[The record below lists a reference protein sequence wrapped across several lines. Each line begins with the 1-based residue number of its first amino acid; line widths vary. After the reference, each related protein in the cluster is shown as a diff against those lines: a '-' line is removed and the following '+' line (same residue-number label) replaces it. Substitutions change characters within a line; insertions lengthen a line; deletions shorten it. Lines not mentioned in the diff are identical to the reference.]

1 MKDLDLQL
9 VNTFTFPDRS
19 YMTCNDCN
27 LYEKTI
33 RRLTISPDRQFLYGY
48 RSGSYDDAFRP
59 VGMELEICVS
69 CLIEVQTGNVLWEE
83 EISHNDLPCAFSPDS
98 QFLAFDKEGTI
109 CIAHR
114 QDFHKGRKQKDTS
127 INSHWTGLTF
137 EICSPDSTRLSSNY
151 LSKFTSVTFSPD
163 GLRVA
168 AGCDNL
174 TLTSSPDGLR
184 VANGCDN
191 KTIYIW
197 NLTTDEQKAILTGHS
212 KSITSVAF
220 SPDGLTLASGSQDNT
235 IHLWDLANYE
245 QKTILTGH
253 SESITSVAF
262 SPDGLTLASR
272 SQENTIHL
280 WDLANYEQ
288 KTILTGHSK
297 SITSVAFSP
306 DGLILASGS
315 RCDIS
320 FWNLESYQLLHTIKS
335 PGIVSQDG
343 KTFVIQADGNE
354 KIEVWSWKFIPIQ
367 SN

>member
-9 VNTFTFPDRS
+9 VNTFTFPNRS
-19 YMTCNDCN
+19 YRTCNDCN

-48 RSGSYDDAFRP
+48 RYGSYDDAFRP
-59 VGMELEICVS
+59 GHMDYTVICVS
-69 CLIEVQTGNVLWEE
+69 CLIEVQTGDVLWEE
-83 EISHNDLPCAFSPDS
+83 KMSNNDLPCAFSPDS

-114 QDFHKGRKQKDTS
+114 QDFHKGRKQRDTS
-127 INSHWTGLTF
+127 ITGYWTGLTF

-212 KSITSVAF
+212 GSITSVAF

-245 QKTILTGH
+245 QKTILTRVRNYYPDIN
-253 SESITSVAF
+253 SIAF
-262 SPDGLTLASR
+262 SSDSLTLA
-272 SQENTIHL
+272 
-280 WDLANYEQ
+280 
-288 KTILTGHSK
+288 TGSE
-297 SITSVAFSP
+297 
-306 DGLILASGS
+306 
-315 RCDIS
+315 CDIS
-320 FWNLESYQLLHTIKS
+320 FWNLESYQLLHTIEN